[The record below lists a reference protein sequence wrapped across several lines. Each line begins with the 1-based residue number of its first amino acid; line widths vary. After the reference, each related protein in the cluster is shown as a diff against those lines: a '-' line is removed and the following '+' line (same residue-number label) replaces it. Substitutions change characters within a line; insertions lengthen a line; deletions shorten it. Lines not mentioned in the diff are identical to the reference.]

1 MKGLIVRWITNF
13 VGLLVAA
20 WLISGISYDS
30 TTALA
35 VAALVLTVVN
45 VTIKPIL
52 GLLSL
57 PVQIITL
64 GLFTLVINGLM
75 LSVVSALVSGF
86 AVTGFMAAVFGS
98 VVVSIVGGV
107 LHHAIDEADRG

>member
-1 MKGLIVRWITNF
+1 

-20 WLISGISYDS
+20 SLLRGVNYDS

-35 VAALVLTVVN
+35 IASLVLAVVN

-52 GLLSL
+52 ILLSL

-75 LSVVSALVSGF
+75 LMVVSALVDGF
-86 AVTGFMAAVFGS
+86 AVNGLFAAVMGS
-98 VVVSIVGGV
+98 IIVSIVGGL
-107 LHHAIDEADRG
+107 LHHAIDLAD